1 MKPGRFVGLL
11 AVGLLALSRVV
22 ARAAGPEPLW
32 AYGFLTAPKP
42 EDQPVS
48 PVPTRTTR
56 SLRANEPAE
65 EQTRLRRVAGSS
77 AAYSRVDLRD
87 GGNVADW
94 FPDDHPPM
102 SPLMKHGPASLGKNT
117 WGCAY
122 CHLPSGNGRPENAPI
137 AGLPVAYFVRQL
149 EDFKNDARASADPR
163 KPNTPLMAGL
173 AKAMTEAE
181 MKEAA
186 AYFAAVKWTPSIR
199 VIETDLVPKPRVEG
213 NVFYAL
219 GRERTEP
226 IAGRIIE
233 TPEDDEQFEVLRNPR
248 SGYIA
253 YVPAGSIKRGEV
265 LVTTGGTTVIEGKT
279 VPGKTLICAA
289 CHGPDL
295 MGLTDVP
302 GIAGRSPSY
311 LVRQM
316 HDVQR
321 GARNGKSA
329 PIMQPVVANLTNDD
343 LVAIAAYVTSLAPPP
358 KSAAHPGLFFRRR
371 RRRIVTCPR
380 PAVVHAEP
388 VEAREQRGQ
397 ATLEVRVVAL
407 FARRPHD
414 FRQRA

>member
-1 MKPGRFVGLL
+1 MARPLTLSPLSGKRVKTGRWAGLL
-11 AVGLLALSRVV
+11 AIGLLTLSSAVAL
-22 ARAAGPEPLW
+22 AAGPEPLW
-32 AYGFLTAPKP
+32 AYGFLTAPTP

-48 PVPTRTTR
+48 PVPTKTTR
-56 SLRANEPAE
+56 NLRTNEPVE

-77 AAYSRVDLRD
+77 AAFSPVDLRD

-102 SPLMKHGPASLGKNT
+102 TQLMKHGPANLGKDT

-122 CHLPSGNGRPENAPI
+122 CHLPTGNGRPENAPI

-173 AKAMTEAE
+173 AKAMTAAE

-186 AYFAAVKWTPSIR
+186 EYFAAVKWTPNIR
-199 VIETDLVPKPRVEG
+199 VVETDLVPKFRTEG
-213 NVFYAL
+213 NVFYAIS
-219 GRERTEP
+219 RERTEA

-253 YVPAGSIKRGEV
+253 YMPAGSIKRGEV
-265 LVTTGGTTVIEGKT
+265 LVTTGGATVVEGKT

-316 HDVQR
+316 YDVQR
-321 GARNGKSA
+321 GTRKGQSA
-329 PIMQPVVANLTNDD
+329 PIMQPIVANLTNDD
-343 LVAIAAYVTSLAPPP
+343 LVAIAAYVTSLAPPLT
-358 KSAAHPGLFFRRR
+358 SAA
-371 RRRIVTCPR
+371 R
-380 PAVVHAEP
+380 P
-388 VEAREQRGQ
+388 
-397 ATLEVRVVAL
+397 
-407 FARRPHD
+407 
-414 FRQRA
+414 